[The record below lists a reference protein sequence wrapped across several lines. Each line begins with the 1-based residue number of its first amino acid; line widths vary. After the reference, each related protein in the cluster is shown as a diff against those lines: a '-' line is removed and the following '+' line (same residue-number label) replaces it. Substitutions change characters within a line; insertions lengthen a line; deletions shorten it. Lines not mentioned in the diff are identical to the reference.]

1 MKLKGHIEKVYYAE
15 TTYGGP
21 AGGHCGYQWVADIW
35 VVMDLP
41 EASHSQINGK
51 KFKGIIL
58 NKENREP
65 NESDMTNALNFSVAR
80 FKEWYK
86 DEQDK
91 AIKMKKQANKEYHF
105 TDMARKLTIEDEIA
119 EREK

>member
-1 MKLKGHIEKVYYAE
+1 
-15 TTYGGP
+15 
-21 AGGHCGYQWVADIW
+21 
-35 VVMDLP
+35 VVDAFM
-41 EASHSQINGK
+41 EHQIPLWNFDGTIKEYKTIKDSRYDRRDVEIDGK